1 VRRTYFSLLFIFV
14 FTANGF
20 AQLPVDTLQLQPA
33 DTLPANDT
41 PTHSPV
47 NRQVSK
53 RPATDSGWAVI
64 HAVNPA
70 SPGFI
75 QLVLKHHPY
84 FAFGTKP
91 MAQDLPGIRKV
102 IGKEWLFYSLL
113 FLVIA
118 FATLKRMFPK
128 YFNDLF
134 RLFFRTTLKQ
144 KQVREQLMQTPL
156 PSLLLNGFF
165 VLCGAFYI
173 SFQVKHYSPDAA
185 DGFWT
190 IFFYAGI
197 TLSVIYFL
205 KFIGLKISGW
215 LFGMQE
221 AADAYVF
228 IVFIINKMIG
238 IFLIPFLFVLAFS
251 TGIIYTVGLT
261 LSWFLIGGLLAY
273 RLILTWG
280 TIRSQ
285 ARVSPFHF
293 FLYLLAFE
301 VTPLLLVY
309 KALLLYFS
317 QTA

>member
-1 VRRTYFSLLFIFV
+1 MSLAS
-14 FTANGF
+14 T
-20 AQLPVDTLQLQPA
+20 
-33 DTLPANDT
+33 DTLPPHDT
-41 PTHSPV
+41 RLPNAV
-47 NRQVSK
+47 NREVSK
-53 RPATDSGWAVI
+53 RPATDSGWAVMN
-64 HAVNPA
+64 VTNPA

-75 QLVLKHHPY
+75 QLVLKQHPY

-91 MAQDLPGIRKV
+91 IAPNLPGIRKV
-102 IGKEWLFYSLL
+102 TGKEWLFYSLL
-113 FLVIA
+113 LLVIA
-118 FATLKRMFPK
+118 FAILKRMFPK

-173 SFQVKHYSPDAA
+173 SFLVKHYSHNNT
-185 DGFWT
+185 DGFWM
-190 IFFYAGI
+190 IFVYAGI
-197 TLSVIYFL
+197 SLSAIYFL
-205 KFIGLKISGW
+205 KFIGLKICGW

-238 IFLIPFLFVLAFS
+238 IFLIPFLFLLAFS
-251 TGIIYTVGLT
+251 NGIVYTAGLT
-261 LSWFLIGGLLAY
+261 LSWFVVGGLLTY

-280 TIRSQ
+280 AIRSQ
-285 ARVSPFHF
+285 ARISPFHF
-293 FLYLLAFE
+293 FLYLLALE
-301 VTPLLLVY
+301 VAPLLLVY
-309 KALLLYFS
+309 KGLLLYFN